1 MRRRW
6 IALFGIDAVLL
17 LTAQSC
23 GGTACRRGFDQF
35 ASTSLSVYGQG
46 VSGCSVLSAPQF
58 GFSGTA
64 RLLPSQQG
72 GTGFF
77 TTATV
82 GCFSR
87 TPISPSD
94 TSIEFDSGA
103 TCWGGRSGVGL
114 QGATLGN
121 IPGLPAFQYF
131 TD

>member
-6 IALFGIDAVLL
+6 IALFGIGAVLL

-46 VSGCSVLSAPQF
+46 VSGCSVRSAPQF
-58 GFSGTA
+58 GFSGTTS
-64 RLLPSQQG
+64 LLPSQQG
-72 GTGFF
+72 GSGAF
-77 TTATV
+77 TTVTV
-82 GCFSR
+82 GCFR
-87 TPISPSD
+87 QTPIFAGD
-94 TSIEFDSGA
+94 TLIQFDSGA

-121 IPGLPAFQYF
+121 IPGLPAFL
-131 TD
+131 